1 MGKASTRAQNKYNA
15 KNYDRV
21 SLMLPKGRKQAIQG
35 VAAALGESLNG
46 FVTTAIDERIE
57 RIEGTE
63 K

>member
-1 MGKASTRAQNKYNA
+1 MGKTSSAVKERYNNKV
-15 KNYDRV
+15 YDDLRIRV
-21 SLMLPKGRKQAIQG
+21 PKGRKQAIQG

-57 RIEGTE
+57 RIESTE